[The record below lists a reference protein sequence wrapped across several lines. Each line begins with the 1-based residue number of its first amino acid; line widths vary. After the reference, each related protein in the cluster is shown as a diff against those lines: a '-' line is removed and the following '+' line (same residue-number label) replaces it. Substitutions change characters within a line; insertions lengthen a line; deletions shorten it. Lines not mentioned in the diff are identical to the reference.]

1 MSLLSI
7 KDKIRLPSDW
17 AIVPI
22 GKILLSSQYGTSNG
36 NSDDGVPIIGMKNLQ
51 DGKVNFIDLPRVSLD
66 KEEKEKLLI
75 NDEDI
80 LLNRTNSY
88 DLVGKIGYIEKACEA
103 VFASYLVRLQVDKT
117 KSSPKF
123 IAMWLS
129 SFWAEQMIKKIATR
143 AVSQAN
149 VNPTEFKK
157 YCLIPIIPL
166 PEQNAIIDLLST
178 WDETIEKIKK
188 LIIAKRKLKLSELH
202 TLIFRNKA
210 NSAIGTFANL
220 VVRKANKP
228 NSAYKA
234 LGIRSHFKGTFQRL
248 IEEPDTV
255 SMESLYKVKEND
267 LIVNITF
274 AWEGAIALVKKED
287 EACYV
292 SHRFPTYEIK
302 NAIAEPCFIR
312 QLIMS
317 NRMKYIL
324 SNISPGGAGRNR
336 VLNKNDFLRVPIWL
350 PDLKTQ
356 QDIGEYL
363 GSIDK
368 EINLLEQILEK
379 YKKQKRGLMQKMLT
393 GQWRIKPEIVNKYA
407 EM

>member
-17 AIVPI
+17 AIEPI

-66 KEEKEKLLI
+66 KDEKEKLLI

-166 PEQNAIIDLLST
+166 PEQNAIVDLLST
-178 WDETIEKIKK
+178 WDEAVEKVKK

-202 TLIFRNKA
+202 SLIFRNKA
-210 NSAIGTFANL
+210 NSTIGTFANP

-228 NSAYKA
+228 TSAYKA
-234 LGIRSHFKGTFQRL
+234 LGIRSHFKGTFHRL

-255 SMESLYKVKEND
+255 SMEFLYKVKEND

-287 EACYV
+287 EVCYV

-302 NAIAEPCFIR
+302 NTVAEPCFIR

-317 NRMKYIL
+317 NRMKYAL

-336 VLNKNDFLRVPIWL
+336 VLNKTDFLRVPIWL

-356 QDIGEYL
+356 KDIGEYL
-363 GSIDK
+363 GTIDK
-368 EINLLEQILEK
+368 EIYLLEQILEK
-379 YKKQKRGLMQKMLT
+379 YKKQKRGLTQKMLT
-393 GQWRIKPEIVNKYA
+393 GQWRIKPEIVNNYS
-407 EM
+407 EI